1 MYGLE
6 LIIIIFSTVAQAL
19 TSNSPSMDVYV
30 MKILPGPMTFS
41 SLTYTSS
48 AQHRTHHLLE
58 SAHGSRHRW

>member
-30 MKILPGPMTFS
+30 VKIPPGPMHLS
-41 SLTYTSS
+41 SLTYTFL

-58 SAHGSRHRW
+58 SAYGSRHRW

>member
-19 TSNSPSMDVYV
+19 TSSSPSMDVYV
-30 MKILPGPMTFS
+30 MKILPDTMNVS
-41 SLTYTSS
+41 ALTYTSS

-58 SAHGSRHRW
+58 SAHGSRHWR

>member
-30 MKILPGPMTFS
+30 VECSPTL
-41 SLTYTSS
+41 
-48 AQHRTHHLLE
+48 
-58 SAHGSRHRW
+58 

>member
-41 SLTYTSS
+41 SLTYTIST
-48 AQHRTHHLLE
+48 QHRAHHLLE
-58 SAHGSRHRW
+58 SAHGSRHRR